1 MKKQSGFALVEL
13 LLVLAI
19 IAILT
24 AIATPT
30 LLNQRAR
37 ARDKAA
43 MANADALIADLVAGY
58 DRCLEAGTNLTSNA
72 VFEANV
78 LGTATNPLVPIF
90 FNTRNPW
97 GTTPSGYAPV
107 VQETNAQGAAVV
119 AAAIP
124 NTMGQVQVGFLPRNG
139 AQAAALTIAVYLHDP
154 IATLVAAAPASNPA
168 PQANPPAQA
177 PAAAAG
183 NGATGGGGTG
193 SGPVSTPTNHF
204 VKIITLG

>member
-43 MANADALIADLVAGY
+43 LANANALFADLVAGY
-58 DRCLEAGTNLTSNA
+58 DRCLEAGTDVSTYTS
-72 VFEANV
+72 FQSNV
-78 LGTATNPLVPIF
+78 LGSAANPLVPIF

-97 GTTPSGYAPV
+97 GTPASGYAGV
-107 VQETNAQGAAVV
+107 LNETSAQGTTTQAAAVPT
-119 AAAIP
+119 A
-124 NTMGQVQVGFLPRNG
+124 MGQVQVGFCARNG
-139 AQAAALTIAVYLHDP
+139 AQPPVVAIAVYLSQP
-154 IATLVAAAPASNPA
+154 TATLATA
-168 PQANPPAQA
+168 A
-177 PAAAAG
+177 PAAAPPPSTTGTTTTTTGTQPASG
-183 NGATGGGGTG
+183 GATTGTG
-193 SGPVSTPTNHF
+193 TTLTPTNVF
-204 VKIITLG
+204 VRTITLG